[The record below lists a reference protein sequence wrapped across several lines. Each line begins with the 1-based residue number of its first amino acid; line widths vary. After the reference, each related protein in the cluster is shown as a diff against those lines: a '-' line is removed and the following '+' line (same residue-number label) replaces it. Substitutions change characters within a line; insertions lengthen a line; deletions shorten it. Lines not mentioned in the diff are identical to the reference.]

1 MGQPPELTSPPA
13 HSLPEADKHPAPLP
27 PSQRQLLRPC
37 PVTECQAVSH
47 SPCGSGVQTRR
58 PWHGLVSVQLKWPN
72 LVATGRKLPLWLE
85 VRAGG
90 DTLEGT
96 REGDWVPAAGISL
109 EFRTLTLS
117 SKYTG
122 SKCWGGH
129 VCAPSIGLHR
139 SHQPVHGEEPL
150 SAGAGSVLLTAG
162 PQCLAQ
168 AELGTDYCFSVGR
181 ISEMAKLYVKR
192 EGSCC
197 GPLRTSS
204 PGAEGDTMEDQSQ
217 ARAERRQWGASGL
230 VVKLAPGCAFP
241 TSVLG
246 HLCLVLCSLATKSLS
261 PKELSVSSLSGE

>member
-13 HSLPEADKHPAPLP
+13 HSLPEADRHPAPLP
-27 PSQRQLLRPC
+27 PSQCQLLRPC
-37 PVTECQAVSH
+37 PVTECQAASH

-58 PWHGLVSVQLKWPN
+58 PWLGLVSVQLKWPN
-72 LVATGRKLPLWLE
+72 LVAAGRKLPLWLE
-85 VRAGG
+85 VRAGR

-117 SKYTG
+117 SKYMG

-129 VCAPSIGLHR
+129 VCAPSVGLHR

-150 SAGAGSVLLTAG
+150 RAGAGSVRLTAG

-168 AELGTDYCFSVGR
+168 DELGTDSCFSVGR

-192 EGSCC
+192 EGSFC
-197 GPLRTSS
+197 GPLRT
-204 PGAEGDTMEDQSQ
+204 PTMEDVPGQSGEETVGSL
-217 ARAERRQWGASGL
+217 R
-230 VVKLAPGCAFP
+230 PGSEAGTRP
-241 TSVLG
+241 
-246 HLCLVLCSLATKSLS
+246 CLPHVCSRPSLS
-261 PKELSVSSLSGE
+261 RSVFIGNKLSKPKGTECVVTLREVTQEAG